1 LARIR
6 LSGQP
11 FSSTKPRYV
20 PYGMRIPF
28 AGHWMPVRTANS
40 SWRSILHLPVRFV
53 LARVDEGA
61 VQALGEEDISFT
73 FPAIVSGKAKTRL
86 VLKKPKTES
95 SIRKVWI
102 PAPLVKLLLQLQGNP
117 ELAALLKGLINANMF

>member
-1 LARIR
+1 
-6 LSGQP
+6 
-11 FSSTKPRYV
+11 
-20 PYGMRIPF
+20 M
-28 AGHWMPVRTANS
+28 
-40 SWRSILHLPVRFV
+40 
-53 LARVDEGA
+53 DEGA